1 MKKIIAIAI
10 MLITTSAFARTT
22 VTITPA
28 AGSFPNETEIEDSIG
43 IQLQDV
49 TDKNGKFIANSFA
62 LANMLGYPIGKSSIG
77 HFPHIEAGVALGV
90 ALTNAK
96 YFDDKA
102 EDGTFPGVMAN
113 PVVHAGMG
121 LAGNFDI
128 IGKLFYFRK
137 SIYAPDIDTD
147 TATLQD
153 FNFISFGAKLRYN
166 YLKEATILPFLLK
179 FGGLTFSIGGD
190 IMMGNIDVTGNYDA
204 QYENIEVEYDNPAGG
219 PVEYA
224 GTLQTSLASTYGAT
238 VSWTVFTLSAQ
249 AIAYI
254 DVMYLFSF
262 YTGFGLATNL
272 GFFSTDF
279 NGNGQLTTD
288 DATYIGV
295 KGDGDIGTM
304 DFESVNSY
312 MPNYLIPTFIFG
324 VEINLFVIKLTAD
337 TMVNL
342 YNRSDVTLQ
351 AGIRMQL

>member
-1 MKKIIAIAI
+1 MKKIIIIVLVFLCTAAY
-10 MLITTSAFARTT
+10 ARTT
-22 VTITPA
+22 ISVDPDGGVTVPDDST
-28 AGSFPNETEIEDSIG
+28 DSIEK
-43 IQLQDV
+43 QLQDI
-49 TDKNGKFIANSFA
+49 TDKNGTFIANSFA

-77 HFPHIEAGVALGV
+77 HFPHMEAGIALGV

-113 PVVHAGMG
+113 PVVHAGFG

-137 SIYAPDIDTD
+137 SIYDPDINTD

-166 YLKEATILPFLLK
+166 YLKEATILPFLLS

-190 IMMGNIDVTGNYDA
+190 IMMGNVDITGEYDA
-204 QYENIEVEYDNPAGG
+204 DFEDITVTYGVNDYPLTA
-219 PVEYA
+219 
-224 GTLQTSLASTYGAT
+224 SLDSNYGAT

-262 YTGFGLATNL
+262 YTGFGVATNL

-279 NGNGQLTTD
+279 NGDGQLTTD
-288 DATYIGV
+288 DAGYTTV
-295 KGDGDIGTM
+295 KPDGLIGTM
-304 DFESVNSY
+304 EFESVNSY
-312 MPNYLIPTFIFG
+312 MPNYIIPTFIFG

-351 AGIRMQL
+351 AGVRVQL

>member
-1 MKKIIAIAI
+1 MKKGIAYIVCVV
-10 MLITTSAFARTT
+10 LTTTAVFARTT
-22 VTITPA
+22 IDVTPA
-28 AGSFPNETEIEDSIG
+28 GGVTVPQDSMDSIEQ
-43 IQLQDV
+43 QLQDI

-62 LANMLGYPIGKSSIG
+62 LANILGYPIGKSSIG
-77 HFPHIEAGVALGV
+77 HFPHMEAGVALGV

-113 PVVHAGMG
+113 PVIHAGFG

-137 SIYAPDIDTD
+137 SIYAPDINTD

-179 FGGLTFSIGGD
+179 FGGLTFSIGAD
-190 IMMGNIDVTGNYDA
+190 IMMGNVDVTGKYDA
-204 QYENIEVEYDNPAGG
+204 KYEDITVRYN
-219 PVEYA
+219 
-224 GTLQTSLASTYGAT
+224 GTDYTLTSNLDSAYGAT
-238 VSWTVFTLSAQ
+238 VSWTVFTVSTQ
-249 AIAYI
+249 ALAYI

-288 DATYIGV
+288 DNIYIAA
-295 KGDGDIGTM
+295 KGNGDIGTM
-304 DFESVNSY
+304 EFESVNSY
-312 MPNYLIPTFIFG
+312 MPAYVIPTFIVG

-351 AGIRMQL
+351 AGVRMQL

>member
-1 MKKIIAIAI
+1 MKKIIIIVLVFICTAAYG
-10 MLITTSAFARTT
+10 RTT
-22 VTITPA
+22 INVTPDGGVTVP
-28 AGSFPNETEIEDSIG
+28 PNSTDSIEK
-43 IQLQDV
+43 QLQDI
-49 TDKNGKFIANSFA
+49 TDKNGTFIANSFA

-77 HFPHIEAGVALGV
+77 HFPHMEAGVAVGV

-113 PVVHAGMG
+113 PVVHAGFG

-137 SIYAPDIDTD
+137 SIYDPGIDTD

-166 YLKEATILPFLLK
+166 YLKETTIIPFLLS
-179 FGGLTFSIGGD
+179 FGGVTFSIGGD
-190 IMMGNIDVTGNYDA
+190 IMMGNVDVSGEYDA
-204 QYENIEVEYDNPAGG
+204 EYEDITIQYGAYNGQ
-219 PVEYA
+219 
-224 GTLQTSLASTYGAT
+224 LTSNFNSTYGAT

-249 AIAYI
+249 ALAYI

-279 NGNGQLTTD
+279 NGDGQLTSD
-288 DATYIGV
+288 DPAFLAV
-295 KGDGDIGTM
+295 KADGLIGTM
-304 DFESVNSY
+304 EFESVNSY
-312 MPNYLIPTFIFG
+312 MPNYIIPTFIFG

-351 AGIRMQL
+351 GGVRVHL

>member
-1 MKKIIAIAI
+1 MKRCIVCMICILVI
-10 MLITTSAFARTT
+10 CSPVYARTT
-22 VTITPA
+22 ITVTPDGGVTVPA
-28 AGSFPNETEIEDSIG
+28 DSTDSIET
-43 IQLQDV
+43 QLQDV

-62 LANMLGYPIGKSSIG
+62 LANLLGYPVGKSSIG
-77 HFPHIEAGVALGV
+77 HFPHMEAGVAVGV

-113 PVVHAGMG
+113 PVIHAGFG

-137 SIYAPDIDTD
+137 SIYDPDIDTD
-147 TATLQD
+147 TATLRD

-179 FGGLTFSIGGD
+179 FGGLTFGIGGD
-190 IMMGNIDVTGNYDA
+190 IMMGNVDVTGKYDA
-204 QYENIEVEYDNPAGG
+204 KYEDITISYGSNDYP
-219 PVEYA
+219 
-224 GTLQTSLASTYGAT
+224 LTSNFNSTYGAT
-238 VSWTVFTLSAQ
+238 VSWTVFTVSAQ

-262 YTGFGLATNL
+262 YSGFGLATNL

-279 NGNGQLTTD
+279 SGNGQLTTD
-288 DATYIGV
+288 DTLYV
-295 KGDGDIGTM
+295 PEKGDENIGTM
-304 DFESVNSY
+304 EFESVNSY
-312 MPNYLIPTFIFG
+312 MPAYVMPTFIVG

-351 AGIRMQL
+351 AGVRMQL

>member
-1 MKKIIAIAI
+1 MKKIIIFVLVFVCTAAY
-10 MLITTSAFARTT
+10 ARTT
-22 VTITPA
+22 INVTPDIGVTVPA
-28 AGSFPNETEIEDSIG
+28 DSTDSIEK
-43 IQLQDV
+43 QLQDI

-77 HFPHIEAGVALGV
+77 HFPHMEAGIALGV

-113 PVVHAGMG
+113 PVVHAGFG

-137 SIYAPDIDTD
+137 SIYDPDIDTD
-147 TATLQD
+147 TARLQD

-190 IMMGNIDVTGNYDA
+190 IMMGNVDVTGEYDA
-204 QYENIEVEYDNPAGG
+204 EYEDITVTYSSIDYPLSANLN
-219 PVEYA
+219 
-224 GTLQTSLASTYGAT
+224 STYGAT

-279 NGNGQLTTD
+279 NGDGQLTSD
-288 DATYIGV
+288 DTTFRAA
-295 KGDGDIGTM
+295 KADGLIGTM
-304 DFESVNSY
+304 EFESVNSY
-312 MPNYLIPTFIFG
+312 MPGYVIPTFIFG
-324 VEINLFVIKLTAD
+324 VEINLFVIKLTVD

-342 YNRSDVTLQ
+342 ANRSDVTLQ
-351 AGIRMQL
+351 GGVRMQL

>member
-1 MKKIIAIAI
+1 MKKIIVII
-10 MLITTSAFARTT
+10 YVCLCTSAFARTT
-22 VTITPA
+22 VTVTPS
-28 AGSFPNETEIEDSIG
+28 GGVTVPPDSTDSIEE
-43 IQLQDV
+43 QLQDV

-77 HFPHIEAGVALGV
+77 HFPHIEAGIALGV

-137 SIYAPDIDTD
+137 SVYDPEIDTD

-190 IMMGNIDVTGNYDA
+190 IMMGNVDVTGKYDA
-204 QYENIEVEYDNPAGG
+204 EYENITATIGG
-219 PVEYA
+219 TDYPLTAILE
-224 GTLQTSLASTYGAT
+224 SSYGAT

-279 NGNGQLTTD
+279 NGNGQLTSD
-288 DATYIGV
+288 DPAFIAVKADGV
-295 KGDGDIGTM
+295 IGTM
-304 DFESVNSY
+304 EFESVNSY

-351 AGIRMQL
+351 AGVRMQL

>member
-1 MKKIIAIAI
+1 MKKIIIIVLVFVCTAAY
-10 MLITTSAFARTT
+10 ARTT
-22 VTITPA
+22 VNLTPA
-28 AGSFPNETEIEDSIG
+28 DANFSDIPVLEDSLG
-43 IQLQDV
+43 KQVQDV

-77 HFPHIEAGVALGV
+77 HFPHMEAGIALGV

-113 PVVHAGMG
+113 PVVHAGFG

-137 SIYAPDIDTD
+137 NIYDPDIDTD
-147 TATLQD
+147 TARLQD

-166 YLKEATILPFLLK
+166 YLKEATILPFLLS

-190 IMMGNIDVTGNYDA
+190 IMMGNVDVTGEYDA
-204 QYENIEVEYDNPAGG
+204 EYEDITVTYSSIDYPLSANLN
-219 PVEYA
+219 
-224 GTLQTSLASTYGAT
+224 STYGAT

-279 NGNGQLTTD
+279 NGNGQLTSD
-288 DATYIGV
+288 DPTFLGV
-295 KGDGDIGTM
+295 KADGLIGTM
-304 DFESVNSY
+304 EFESVNSY
-312 MPNYLIPTFIFG
+312 MPGYLIPTFIFG

-342 YNRSDVTLQ
+342 ANRSDVTLQ
-351 AGIRMQL
+351 GGVRMQL